1 MNIILTEEEHL
12 FLQTQIIQTII
23 FGSRLYGTHNER
35 SDTDKLCI
43 YKTSDIELHSGLPN
57 IHQFQFKD
65 KDKNIDYIY
74 CSELQFWKN
83 LLSGDSTINAD
94 IVLFTDLYP
103 RKLEICRT
111 YKTIKAYLGFAKRD
125 LQKKE
130 FKKLLHAARSLYC
143 AEKLINHEIPSIFEI
158 QKIFNDYLDYETL
171 IKKENDLRKNLNDLY
186 NNNLINNFYI
196 EECENILWRRLL
208 ESNNIREFRY

>member
-1 MNIILTEEEHL
+1 MNIIFSEEEHL
-12 FLQTQIIQTII
+12 FLQSQIIQTII
-23 FGSRLYGTHNER
+23 FGSRLYGSHNES

-65 KDKNIDYIY
+65 KDNNIDYIY

-103 RKLEICRT
+103 SKLEICRT

-130 FKKLLHAARSLYC
+130 FKKLLH
-143 AEKLINHEIPSIFEI
+143 
-158 QKIFNDYLDYETL
+158 
-171 IKKENDLRKNLNDLY
+171 
-186 NNNLINNFYI
+186 
-196 EECENILWRRLL
+196 
-208 ESNNIREFRY
+208 